1 MPAKAKSMMD
11 RLIQL
16 SQDATFRL
24 ETEPTSTMEYVSL
37 LTFLDE
43 IQSQVSNTCTHV
55 LHVFTVQ

>member
-43 IQSQVSNTCTHV
+43 IQSQVNTCTHV
-55 LHVFTVQ
+55 Q